1 MAPGYDVEKIRQ
13 DFPILKRLIRGK
25 PLVYLDNAAST
36 QKPSAVI
43 EAVRDCYERHYA
55 NIHRGVHTLSEE
67 ATAMFEAAREE
78 LARFIGAPDP
88 ACVIFTRGTTE
99 SINLV
104 AQAWGRKNLK
114 AGDEVLLTELE
125 HHSNLVPWH
134 LVAAETGAVL
144 RHIPVTPEG
153 ELELSSLSRL
163 LTTRTKLVAFT
174 AVSNALGTINPVEKL
189 AAAARRVG
197 AKVLVDGAQWV
208 PQFPVDV
215 SKLDIDFLAFS
226 GHKMAGPSGIGVL
239 WGRREMLEAMPPFMG
254 GGDMIREVWLDRSTY
269 NDLPYKFE
277 AGTPNIAGAIGL
289 GAAAAYLCSVGLEA
303 ARRHEAK
310 LVERALRGLAAEGV
324 RLYGPAEAGKRGG
337 VVSFNIEDL
346 HPHDVGSVLDVEG
359 VAIRAGH
366 HCCQP
371 LMRKY
376 GIAGTARAS
385 FYIYNTEEEVD
396 ALVRAVRKVKEF
408 FKVAV

>member
-1 MAPGYDVEKIRQ
+1 MYDVEKIRS
-13 DFPILKRLIRGK
+13 DFPILTRRVRGGK
-25 PLVYLDNAAST
+25 PLIYLDNAAST
-36 QKPSAVI
+36 QKPTAVLD
-43 EAVRDCYERHYA
+43 AVRSAYERHYA

-78 LARFIGAPDP
+78 VARFIGAPDP

-99 SINLV
+99 AINLV
-104 AQAWGRKNLK
+104 AASWGRKNLK

-134 LVAAETGAVL
+134 MVAAETGAVL
-144 RHIPVTPEG
+144 RHIPVTPQG
-153 ELELSSLSRL
+153 ELDLSELPKL
-163 LTTRTKLVAFT
+163 LTPRTKLVSFT
-174 AVSNALGTINPVEKL
+174 AVSNALGTINPVEKI
-189 AAAARRVG
+189 AAAARKVG

-208 PQFPVDV
+208 PQLPVDV

-226 GHKMAGPSGIGVL
+226 GHKLAGPSGIGVL
-239 WGRREMLEAMPPFMG
+239 WGRRELLESMPPWMG

-277 AGTPNIAGAIGL
+277 AGTPHITGAIGL
-289 GAAAAYLCSVGLEA
+289 GAAAKYMKEVGLEA
-303 ARRHEAK
+303 ARRHEQK
-310 LVERALRGLAAEGV
+310 LVTKALEGLRAEGV
-324 RLYGPAEAGKRGG
+324 TLYGPDDPAKRGG
-337 VVSFNIEDL
+337 VASFNIEDI
-346 HPHDVGSVLDVEG
+346 HPHDVGSVLDTDG

-376 GIAGTARAS
+376 GISGTARAS
-385 FYIYNTEEEVD
+385 FFIYNTEDEVD
-396 ALVRAVRKVKEF
+396 ALIKGVRKAKEF
-408 FKVAV
+408 FKVPA

>member
-1 MAPGYDVEKIRQ
+1 MYDVEKIRS
-13 DFPILKRLIRGK
+13 DFPILTRRVRAGK
-25 PLVYLDNAAST
+25 PLIYLDNAAST
-36 QKPSAVI
+36 QKPKAVLD
-43 EAVRDCYERHYA
+43 AVRNCYERHYA

-78 LARFIGAPDP
+78 VARFIGAPDP

-104 AQAWGRKNLK
+104 AASWGRKNLK

-134 LVAAETGAVL
+134 MIAAETGAVL
-144 RHIPVTPEG
+144 RHIPVTPQG
-153 ELELSSLSRL
+153 ELDLSQLPKL
-163 LTTRTKLVAFT
+163 LTARTKLVSFT
-174 AVSNALGTINPVEKL
+174 AVSNALGTINPVEKI
-189 AAAARRVG
+189 AAAARKVG

-208 PQFPVDV
+208 PQLPVDV

-226 GHKMAGPSGIGVL
+226 GHKLAGPSGIGVL
-239 WGRREMLEAMPPFMG
+239 WGRRELLESMPPWMG

-277 AGTPNIAGAIGL
+277 AGTPHIAGAIGL
-289 GAAAAYLCSVGLEA
+289 GAAAKYMKEVGLEA
-303 ARRHEAK
+303 ARRHELK
-310 LVERALRGLAAEGV
+310 LVTKALEGLRAENV
-324 RLYGPAEAGKRGG
+324 TLYGPEDPAKRGG

-346 HPHDVGSVLDVEG
+346 HPHDVGSVLDTEG

-376 GIAGTARAS
+376 GISGTARAS
-385 FYIYNTEEEVD
+385 FFIYNTEDEVD
-396 ALVRAVRKVKEF
+396 ALIQGVRKAKEF
-408 FKVAV
+408 FKVPA